1 MPLREAIERRYPHAR
16 ERIAALRESI
26 IAACQRYID
35 AGLGD
40 RDAER
45 RLCSTDNLTY
55 WQQLAEV
62 LVAHQLELAG
72 LCFFHPPEG
81 PDFCVE
87 HKGRRIWV
95 EVITPTPANV
105 PEGWLAPPGGDV
117 RDFPH
122 EAILLRWTAA
132 IKEKAEKLLGNDRG
146 LRGYLASGVVAADD
160 AYVIAINSRLL
171 RGYDG
176 AFDCIDGI
184 SQFPFAVEATF
195 AIGPLQVLF
204 NRETLEAS
212 APEHQRR
219 MLISKPRGE
228 AVPVDTFLDQRFT
241 PVSAIWAIDADEGTL
256 LGKVPRSA
264 VVHNPSAI
272 NPVPTGLL
280 PAQDEYEARTLDDD
294 NYQLERIDGRL
305 PPVDEM
311 AATIER

>member
-1 MPLREAIERRYPHAR
+1 MPLREAIESRYPHAN
-16 ERIAALRESI
+16 ERISALRESVI
-26 IAACQRYID
+26 SACQRYID

-45 RLCSTDNLTY
+45 RLCSTDDWTY

-62 LVAHQLELAG
+62 LIAHQLQLAG
-72 LCFFHPPEG
+72 LRYFHPAEG

-87 HKGRRIWV
+87 HEGRRIWI
-95 EVITPTPANV
+95 EVITPTPANI
-105 PEGWLAPPGGDV
+105 PEDWLAPSGGGV

-146 LRGYLASGVVAADD
+146 LRGYLAAGVVAADD
-160 AYVIAINSRLL
+160 AYVIAIIPRLL

-195 AIGPLQVLF
+195 AIGPLQVRI

-212 APEHQRR
+212 EPEHQRR
-219 MLISKPRGE
+219 MLIPKPKGL
-228 AVPVDTFLDQRFT
+228 AVPADTFLDHRFT
-241 PVSAIWAIDADEGTL
+241 PISTIWAVDADEGTL
-256 LGKVPRSA
+256 RGKVPRSA
-264 VVHNPSAI
+264 VVHNPLAI
-272 NPVPTGLL
+272 NSVPTGLL
-280 PAQDEYEARTLDDD
+280 PAQDEYSARPVDDN
-294 NYQLERIDGRL
+294 NYQLERINGRL

-311 AATIER
+311 AATIEC

>member
-1 MPLREAIERRYPHAR
+1 MPLIEAIERRYPHANQ
-16 ERIAALRESI
+16 RIAALRESL
-26 IAACQRYID
+26 IAACQHYID

-45 RLCSTDNLTY
+45 RLCSTDDWTY

-62 LVAHQLELAG
+62 LVAHQLELAR
-72 LCFFHPPEG
+72 LHFFHPAEG

-87 HKGRRIWV
+87 HEGRRIWI

-105 PEGWLAPPGGDV
+105 PEAWLAPPGGGV

-146 LRGYLASGVVAADD
+146 LRGYLATGVVAADD

-176 AFDCIDGI
+176 ALDCIDGI

-195 AIGPLQVLF
+195 AVGPLQVRF
-204 NRETLEAS
+204 NRETLEAGG
-212 APEHQRR
+212 PEHQRR
-219 MLISKPRGE
+219 MLISKSKGE
-228 AVPVDTFLDQRFT
+228 AVPADTFLDQRFA

-256 LGKVPRSA
+256 RGKIPRSA
-264 VVHNPSAI
+264 VVHNPIAT

-280 PAQDEYEARTLDDD
+280 PAQDEYVARTLDDD
-294 NYQLERIDGRL
+294 HYQLERIAGRL
-305 PPVDEM
+305 PPVVEIAVTM
-311 AATIER
+311 

>member
-1 MPLREAIERRYPHAR
+1 MPLREAIERRYPHAG
-16 ERIAALRESI
+16 ERIAALRESLV
-26 IAACQRYID
+26 AACQRYMD

-45 RLCSTDNLTY
+45 RLSSTDNWTY

-72 LCFFHPPEG
+72 LCFFHPAEG

-87 HKGRRIWV
+87 HEGRRIWI

-105 PEGWLAPPGGDV
+105 PEAWLAPPGGAV

-132 IKEKAEKLLGNDRG
+132 VKEKAEKLLGNDRG
-146 LRGYLASGVVAADD
+146 LRGYLAAGVVAQDD
-160 AYVIAINSRLL
+160 AYVIAVNPRLL

-195 AIGPLQVLF
+195 AVGPLQVRI

-212 APEHQRR
+212 EPEHQRR
-219 MLISKPRGE
+219 MLIPKPRGE
-228 AVPVDTFLDQRFT
+228 AVPADTFLDQRFA
-241 PVSAIWAIDADEGTL
+241 PISAIWAIDADEGTL

-264 VVHNPSAI
+264 VVHNPLAT

-280 PAQDEYEARTLDDD
+280 LAQDEYVAHTLDDD
-294 NYQLERIDGRL
+294 NYQLERIEGRL
-305 PPVDEM
+305 ASVDEM
-311 AATIER
+311 ATAVEQ